1 MAAEIRD
8 RYPNADVQ
16 LNRASGG
23 LFEVAVD
30 GELVFSKRQLGRHA
44 EAGEVVELIEK
55 LKG

>member
-1 MAAEIRD
+1 LAAEIRD